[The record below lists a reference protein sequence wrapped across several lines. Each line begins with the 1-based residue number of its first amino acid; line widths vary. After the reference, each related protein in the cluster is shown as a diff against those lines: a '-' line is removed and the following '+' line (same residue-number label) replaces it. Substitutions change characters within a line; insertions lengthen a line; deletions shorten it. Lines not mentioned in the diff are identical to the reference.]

1 MEVVKYENLKGLATN
16 KIESLILENIGIKCL
31 VKRKDNKLLI
41 MCQTYRSCF
50 NIMEKI
56 RYDFDYSVHKKG
68 NYYLLEI

>member
-1 MEVVKYENLKGLATN
+1 MEVIKYENLKGLATN
-16 KIESLILENIGIKCL
+16 KIELLILENIGIKCL
-31 VKRKDNKLLI
+31 VKRIDNKLLI

>member
-1 MEVVKYENLKGLATN
+1 MGIVKYENLKGLSTN
-16 KIESLILENIGIKCL
+16 KIESIILENIGVKCI
-31 VKRKDNKLLI
+31 VKRTDNKLLI
-41 MCQTYRSCF
+41 MCQSYRGCF

>member
-31 VKRKDNKLLI
+31 VKRTDNKLLI
-41 MCQTYRSCF
+41 MCQTYKSCF

>member
-1 MEVVKYENLKGLATN
+1 MEVVKYENLKGLSTN

-31 VKRKDNKLLI
+31 VKRTDNKLLI

>member
-1 MEVVKYENLKGLATN
+1 MKVVRYENLKGLATN

-31 VKRKDNKLLI
+31 VKRTDNKLLI
-41 MCQTYRSCF
+41 MCQNYRSCF

>member
-1 MEVVKYENLKGLATN
+1 MKIIKYEDIKGLATN
-16 KIESLILENIGIKCL
+16 KIEMLILDNIGVKCL
-31 VKRKDNKLLI
+31 IKRSDNKLLI
-41 MCQTYRSCF
+41 MCQSYRSCF

>member
-16 KIESLILENIGIKCL
+16 KIESLILEDIGIKCL
-31 VKRKDNKLLI
+31 VKRTDNKLLI
-41 MCQTYRSCF
+41 MCQTYKSCF

>member
-31 VKRKDNKLLI
+31 VKRTDNKLLI
-41 MCQTYRSCF
+41 VCQTYRSCF

>member
-1 MEVVKYENLKGLATN
+1 MEVVKYENFKGLATSE
-16 KIESLILENIGIKCL
+16 IESIILENIGIKCL
-31 VKRKDNKLLI
+31 VKRTDNKLLI

>member
-31 VKRKDNKLLI
+31 VKRTDDKLLI

>member
-31 VKRKDNKLLI
+31 VKRTDNKLLI

>member
-41 MCQTYRSCF
+41 MCQTYKSCF